1 MTTRPNATILAI
13 AAALLAGCASAPPHD
28 IPAHAVHGV
37 KRFGVVSVTGSEF
50 IRQYV
55 GITVFGNEREVK
67 AIGDW
72 GLDEKYQSQLGAAGE
87 QVLGATFIKAD
98 YPTAE
103 FMRVNNPNGPWDAP
117 AFSGANWAGIEAT
130 AKATCQKENLD
141 ALFVLARRK
150 SGDIFGG
157 TNQRVEGIGI
167 YARRGISVLH
177 LLARIGLIDCKTG
190 KPLGDHEVLRR
201 ATLPEELAGPIAD
214 WSTESESRIRQQLSE
229 IPGVFWE
236 NTLRVMLPQ

>member
-13 AAALLAGCASAPPHD
+13 VAALLAGCVSAPPRD
-28 IPAHAVHGV
+28 IPAHAVHGM

-55 GITVFGNEREVK
+55 GITAFGNEREVK

-72 GLDEKYQSQLGAAGE
+72 RLDEKYERQLGTAAE
-87 QVLGATFIKAD
+87 RVLGATFIKAD

-103 FMRVNNPNGPWDAP
+103 FMKVNDPNGPWDAP

-177 LLARIGLIDCKTG
+177 LLSRIGLIDCKTG
-190 KPLGDHEVLRR
+190 KLLGDHEVLRR
-201 ATLPEELAGPIAD
+201 ATLPEELASPIAD

-229 IPGVFWE
+229 VPGVFWE
-236 NTLRVMLPQ
+236 NTLRILLPQ